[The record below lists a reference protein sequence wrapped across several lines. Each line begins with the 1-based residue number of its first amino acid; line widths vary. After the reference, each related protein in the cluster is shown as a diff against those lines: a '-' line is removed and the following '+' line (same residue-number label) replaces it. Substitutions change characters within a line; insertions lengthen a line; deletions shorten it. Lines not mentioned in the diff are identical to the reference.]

1 MIPIRL
7 SLKNFMSY
15 GEPPETLNFEGLHV
29 ACLSGEN
36 GNGKSAL
43 LDAITWALWGRTRI
57 ASQGVSEDDLI
68 RLGAQEMEILFEFE
82 LNGQRYKVTKKR
94 KRGGSSEWHL
104 AGWDGKDWIS
114 LSGTSQRET
123 ERRLTQLLSME
134 YETFLNSAYLQQ
146 GRAEEFTRQTPDK
159 RKQVLGQ
166 ILGLE
171 RYDRLQELA
180 REQVREAK
188 AQIQEL
194 EGQVNLLKLE
204 ANDLQRRNAQ
214 LQEVRAGLEKL
225 REELAQKE
233 QEHAQLHTKLVEL
246 QTLATQVREL
256 ERTLAEQRADA
267 QTRRVELARV
277 ESQIAEMETLL
288 GQSEAIIGDYQLWQ
302 SAKQKADALEPQLQ
316 EYHAANEEMV
326 RLEAELQ
333 REEQELRHAIA
344 AKRRDIEQ
352 LEREIEQKNQLV
364 TEIQALKAKLA
375 SAKEVQVRYDQ
386 LSARQQEL
394 EQQKE
399 ALQTEYDA
407 IRQLEN
413 DCRLARQA
421 LQHAIIAKQQELAQL
436 QRDLEVRNRIL
447 ADIANLEQQLVGE
460 EQLQAKLQEVQQ
472 ALTEATERYQGLK
485 AQNERLKQDIS
496 EIREILPILQQAGAS
511 CPVCASELNDEKRQ
525 RLIASQQTKLRECE
539 EQLERVRQQGLEL
552 KERRRQLEEEQQRLE
567 EQRRRFIE
575 QRARLQELQAQ
586 REQYDTVEEK
596 LQRTQTEL
604 AELDTTAAS
613 NALRPLLLWHNNAQE
628 PLQRLAR
635 FDIATMEQLASRR
648 QTVEGKLNDVRQA
661 ERQNREAIE
670 ALQKQRDEMLQWHTR
685 LDALQSRLQEYDGVE
700 TRLKQAR
707 DEHNELQ
714 QKLEKG
720 DFGHPIRTRM
730 TIAQRTLSRLKAV
743 SEEYE
748 QAKRQAE
755 ALEPARERFRLL
767 EDARA
772 QIKPMRE
779 ERQRLSRLIAERQAQ
794 IQTLEEEQAEK
805 CLMLGQIDE
814 VQQRCEAARQALDEV
829 RRLSEEQ
836 RVEEGRLAEAVQRAE
851 KAALDLREKEAA
863 LKAWKERQSLYEH
876 LDAAFGR
883 KGVQALIIENT
894 LPELE
899 EEANEILRA
908 LTDGKMQLRFE
919 VVRPTRSKR
928 GEIET
933 LDIRITDDMGTRP
946 YELFSGGEAFRI
958 SFAIRIALSRL
969 LARRSGT
976 RLQTLI
982 MDEGFG
988 SQDGKGRERLVEA
1001 IEAIKDDFEKILVI
1015 THMEDLK
1022 DVFAHRI
1029 EVTKDERGSHIHL
1042 V

>member
-15 GEPPETLNFEGLHV
+15 GETPETLNFEGLHV

-68 RLGAQEMEILFEFE
+68 RLGAQDMEVLFEFE

-94 KRGGSSEWHL
+94 KRGGGSEWHL
-104 AGWDGKDWIS
+104 AGWSGNDWIS

-123 ERRLTQLLSME
+123 EKRLTQLLSME

-180 REQVREAK
+180 REQVRDAK
-188 AQIQEL
+188 AQIQEI
-194 EGQVNLLKLE
+194 EGEINVLKLE
-204 ANDLQRRNAQ
+204 ANDLQRRKEQ
-214 LQEVRAGLEKL
+214 LQEVQASLERL

-233 QEHAQLHTKLVEL
+233 REHAQLQTKLMEL
-246 QTLATQVREL
+246 QTLATQVREQA
-256 ERTLAEQRADA
+256 RTLAEQRADL
-267 QTRRVELARV
+267 QTRRAELAKV
-277 ESQIAEMETLL
+277 ENQIEEMETIL
-288 GQSEAIIGDYQLWQ
+288 GQSEAIVRDYQSWQ
-302 SAKQKADALEPQLQ
+302 SMKQKADALEPQIKAYY
-316 EYHAANEEMV
+316 ETSNEKL
-326 RLEAELQ
+326 RLEAELAH
-333 REEQELRHAIA
+333 EEQELRHSID
-344 AKRRDIEQ
+344 AKWREIEQ
-352 LEREIEQKNQLV
+352 LEKEIEQRNRLV
-364 TEIQALKAKLA
+364 AEIQNLNAWIESNKDVL
-375 SAKEVQVRYDQ
+375 VRYDQ
-386 LSARQQEL
+386 LVQL
-394 EQQKE
+394 QQKLERQEE
-399 ALQTEYDA
+399 ALQAECDA
-407 IRQLEN
+407 IKQFESDYN
-413 DCRLARQA
+413 LARQD
-421 LQHAIIAKQQELAQL
+421 LQHQIASKRRELAQL
-436 QRDLEVRNRIL
+436 QKSLDARNRIL
-447 ADIANLEQQLVGE
+447 ADIANLKQQLAQE
-460 EQLQAKLQEVQQ
+460 EQLEAKFQEVRK
-472 ALTEATERYQGLK
+472 ALEEATEKYQMLK
-485 AQNERLKQDIS
+485 SQRDRLNQNIK
-496 EIREILPILQQAGAS
+496 EINEILPILQQAGAS
-511 CPVCASELNDEKRQ
+511 CPVCASELNEEKRA
-525 RLIASQQTKLRECE
+525 RLVASQEAKSKQYAE
-539 EQLERVRQQGLEL
+539 ELKSVLQQGTEL
-552 KERRRQLEEEQQRLE
+552 KERKKQLEETQQHLEGRRRQL
-567 EQRRRFIE
+567 IE
-575 QRARLQELQAQ
+575 QKARLQELQEQQ
-586 REQYDTVEEK
+586 RQYATIEEEIQK
-596 LQRTQTEL
+596 AQTEL
-604 AELDTTAAS
+604 ADLEATEADD
-613 NALRPLLLWHNNAQE
+613 ALRPLFSRLENAQE
-628 PLQRLAR
+628 LLQRLAR
-635 FDIATMEQLASRR
+635 FDILTVRELVARR
-648 QTVEGKLNDVRQA
+648 QAVEKKLDELRQQ
-661 ERQNREAIE
+661 ERENREVIE
-670 ALQKQRDEMLQWHTR
+670 ALQKQKEEYAKRAATLDSLQAR
-685 LDALQSRLQEYDGVE
+685 LKDYHEVDAK
-700 TRLKQAR
+700 LKQAR
-707 DEHNELQ
+707 DERNSLQ

-720 DFGHPIRTRM
+720 DFGHPIRAKL
-730 TIAQRTLSRLKAV
+730 TIAQSELARLKKV
-743 SEEYE
+743 HEEYE
-748 QAKRQAE
+748 QVKRQVE

-767 EDARA
+767 ESARA
-772 QIKPMRE
+772 EIEPMRK
-779 ERQRLSRLIAERQAQ
+779 ERQRLNHLIAEKQKQ
-794 IQTLEEEQAEK
+794 VQDLEAEHAKK
-805 CLMLGQIDE
+805 CLLLEQIED
-814 VQQRCEAARQALDEV
+814 VQRQCEAARLALDEV
-829 RRLSEEQ
+829 RQRSEE
-836 RVEEGRLAEAVQRAE
+836 RKLEEGQCAEAVRRAE
-851 KAALDLREKEAA
+851 MGALELRKKEAA

-899 EEANEILRA
+899 EEANEILRS

-919 VVRPTRSKR
+919 VVRPTKSKR
-928 GEIET
+928 SEIET

-1022 DVFAHRI
+1022 DAFAHRI

>member
-15 GEPPETLNFEGLHV
+15 GEPPETLTFDGLHV

-68 RLGAQEMEILFEFE
+68 RLGAQDMEVLFEFE

-123 ERRLTQLLSME
+123 EKRLTQLLSME

-214 LQEVRAGLEKL
+214 LQEVRAGLERL

-246 QTLATQVREL
+246 QALAAQVREL
-256 ERTLAEQRADA
+256 ERTLAEQRADT
-267 QTRRVELARV
+267 QTRREELARV
-277 ESQIAEMETLL
+277 ESQITEMEALL
-288 GQSEAIIGDYQLWQ
+288 GQSEAIIRDYELWQ
-302 SAKQKADALEPQLQ
+302 SAKQKADALEPQLR
-316 EYHAANEEMV
+316 EYYAANEEKV
-326 RLEAELQ
+326 RREAELQ
-333 REEQELRHAIA
+333 REEQALRHAIDV
-344 AKRRDIEQ
+344 KHHDIEQ
-352 LEREIEQKNQLV
+352 LEKEIEQKKQLV
-364 TEIQALKAKLA
+364 TEIQALNTKLE
-375 SAKEVQVRYDQ
+375 SVEDVQTRSDQ
-386 LSARQQEL
+386 LSARQQKL
-394 EQQKE
+394 ERQRE
-399 ALQTEYDA
+399 TLQTDYET

-413 DCRLARQA
+413 DCSLARQA
-421 LQHAIIAKQQELAQL
+421 LQHEIASKRQELAQW
-436 QRDLEVRNRIL
+436 QRDLEARNRIL

-460 EQLQAKLQEVQQ
+460 EPLQAELQSVQQ
-472 ALTEATERYQGLK
+472 ELAEATERYQGLK
-485 AQNERLKQDIS
+485 AQYDRLKQDIS
-496 EIREILPILQQAGAS
+496 EIKEVLPILQQAGAS

-525 RLIASQQTKLRECE
+525 RLIASHQAKLQERE
-539 EQLERVRQQGLEL
+539 EQLERVRQQGIEL
-552 KERRRQLEEEQQRLE
+552 KERRKQLEEKQQRLE
-567 EQRRRFIE
+567 AQRHRFIE
-575 QRARLQELQAQ
+575 QRARLQELLAQ

-596 LQRTQTEL
+596 LQQTQKEL
-604 AELDTTAAS
+604 ADLEATAAS
-613 NALRPLLLWHNNAQE
+613 NELRPLLLRLGNAQE

-635 FDIATMEQLASRR
+635 FEIANVEQLISQR
-648 QTVEGKLNDVRQA
+648 QTIEAKLNEVREA
-661 ERQNREAIE
+661 ERQNREKIE
-670 ALQKQRDEMLQWHTR
+670 ALQKQREEILQWHTR

-700 TRLKQAR
+700 SRLEQAR
-707 DEHNELQ
+707 NEHNELQ

-720 DFGHPIRTRM
+720 DFGHPVRAKL
-730 TIAQRTLSRLKAV
+730 TIAQRTLDRLQEV
-743 SEEYE
+743 STQYE
-748 QAKRQAE
+748 QAKRKAE

-772 QIKPMRE
+772 QIEPMRE
-779 ERQRLSRLIAERQAQ
+779 ERQRLNRLIDERQAQ

-814 VQQRCEAARQALDEV
+814 VQQRYEAARQALDEV

-851 KAALDLREKEAA
+851 RATLDLREKETA

-899 EEANEILRA
+899 EEANEILRS

-1022 DVFAHRI
+1022 DAFAHRI